1 MPRIFLVAAL
11 IIIAF
16 TTPALADSDQGAV
29 KIDLE
34 VEITGVSNHN
44 GNVRLALYS
53 DADAALFPDQ
63 LPPLKQFAPAAGQPV
78 IFHFSKLAPGRY
90 AALAFQDENS
100 NDILDRNFLGIP
112 KEHWGVTGKR
122 PLASNPRFAESVFVL
137 DSGHGKIT
145 IHLE

>member
-1 MPRIFLVAAL
+1 MSQAVAAN
-11 IIIAF
+11 A
-16 TTPALADSDQGAV
+16 QGPV

-34 VEITGVSNHN
+34 VEVTGLSNHN
-44 GNVRLALYS
+44 GKVRLALYS
-53 DADAALFPDQ
+53 EADAALFPDQ

-78 IFHFSKLAPGRY
+78 TFHFSNLAPGRY

-122 PLASNPRFAESVFVL
+122 PLASNPRFAESVFVP
-137 DSGHGKIT
+137 DRGHRKIV